1 MFGQTGIVSPTAADT
16 GAELIVVG
24 SHGWGPLRRL
34 VFGGVSTALLHEAPY
49 PVLVARPHGPTTEGS
64 TREKEKALG

>member
-1 MFGQTGIVSPTAADT
+1 
-16 GAELIVVG
+16 
-24 SHGWGPLRRL
+24 
-34 VFGGVSTALLHEAPY
+34 VSTALLHEAPY